1 MANHGMP
8 SMLALLGLLAAAGFQ
23 NREKIGGF
31 LNGAAKRLEEAPPV
45 GGNAKLQSGVSDVLT
60 GLGDVFSGKGT
71 GSLSQSLGDL
81 MERFKQAGEG
91 ETAQS
96 WVTPGV
102 PNRPLSREQ
111 VERAVGIENID
122 ELAQRMGMDRDELLD
137 RLVSNIPAGVDKL
150 TPEGRM
156 PSEDEARRYMGA

>member
-1 MANHGMP
+1 M
-8 SMLALLGLLAAAGFQ
+8 
-23 NREKIGGF
+23 
-31 LNGAAKRLEEAPPV
+31 
-45 GGNAKLQSGVSDVLT
+45 LT